1 MPRPSIPPAP
11 LNLPAKLDPNVLP
24 RRPTRRQMVEI
35 HRFYHGP
42 IGLRSIEQ
50 WPIRWLVINGQAT
63 GTIEEFLAEAERRL
77 EAARTEAEAADL
89 STAA

>member
-1 MPRPSIPPAP
+1 MPRPSLPSPV
-11 LNLPAKLDPNVLP
+11 LNLPPKLDPDVLP

-35 HRFYHGP
+35 HRFYFGP
-42 IGLRSIEQ
+42 ISLRSIEQ
-50 WPIRWLVINGQAT
+50 WPIKWLMINGQAT

-77 EAARTEAEAADL
+77 EAAQTEAADL